1 MLLRKSSIPVILFAL
16 IVVLAGIVHGRY
28 TNRWEQSNSLNEAI
42 ANLEQVPVVIG
53 DWSGKD
59 VVHEPEDLQRA
70 GIRGSVW
77 RTYKHQQTGSEVS
90 ILLVCGRGG
99 PLSVHTPDV
108 CYAGA
113 GFKQAAPQAL
123 LKTTTDSASFWWA
136 PFDKPHPLV
145 PQRLNVVWGWSQDG
159 AVWVAPESPRSVC
172 AWQPAMYK
180 LYVVHS
186 VSPKAKDTD
195 PVPLEFLNELLQSL
209 KVNLAKNK

>member
-1 MLLRKSSIPVILFAL
+1 MLLRKSSLPIVMFAL
-16 IVVLAGIVHGRY
+16 IVFVAGIVHGRF
-28 TNRWEQSNSLNEAI
+28 TNRWEQSNTLNQAI
-42 ANLEQVPVVIG
+42 ATLDQVPSVIG
-53 DWSGKD
+53 DWRGTE
-59 VVHEPEDLQRA
+59 VVHDPEDLQRA

-77 RTYKHQQTGSEVS
+77 RVYKNDRTGTEVS
-90 ILLVCGRGG
+90 VLLVCGRGG

-113 GFKQAAPQAL
+113 GFKQTAPQAQ
-123 LKTTTDSASFWWA
+123 LKTSVDSATFWWA

-186 VSPKAKDTD
+186 VSPTAKAND
-195 PVPLEFLNELLQSL
+195 PLPVEFLSEFLQSL
-209 KVNLAKNK
+209 RVNLALTK